1 LAHPQTPFIL
11 HSSFFIFNFLI
22 PLTLSSRLPGY
33 SSRLQLVSCSLHLAS
48 CIFCLFALSSVHN
61 CLFMKSDYE
70 IAQEST
76 IRPITDIA
84 AAMGI
89 PAEMLVP
96 YGHHKAKINITAF
109 DEAKI
114 AASKLVLVTA
124 ITPTKAGIGKT
135 TTSIGLADGLRK
147 LGKRSVLAL
156 REPSLG
162 PCFGM
167 KGGAAGGGYSQVIPM
182 EEINLHFTGD
192 FHALT
197 AANNSLAALID
208 NYRFYNRGKPE
219 GIKTVLLKRCL
230 DVNDRVLRKI
240 VTALDGPNNGI
251 PSETGFV
258 ITPASELMAML
269 CLAEGLE
276 DLRKRIDE
284 MLLGFTFAG
293 EPFTTRNLGVTGAIT
308 ALLKDALQPN
318 LVQTLEGTPAMVH
331 GGPFANIAHGC
342 NSIMATKTALQFGE
356 YVVTEA
362 GFASDLG
369 AEKFFNIKCRQGKL
383 QPAMSVLVASSQ
395 ALKLNGGI
403 AEDKMKLPDAAALT
417 RGLQNLEKHIAILQS
432 FNQRV
437 LVVLNKHGFDA
448 QEEIDLLRNWCL
460 TKGVAFAVNDGFARG
475 GEGAREM
482 AQAVV
487 DICETP
493 PTPLQHTYDLTDDI
507 ETKMRKIVQKIYGGK
522 DVVLYKK
529 AQEMLK
535 RIKKSGLEH
544 LPVCMAKTQYSFTDD
559 AAVSGLDGDFKI
571 DVDDL
576 VISRGAGFI
585 VAVCGEMMRMP
596 GLPKIPQANF
606 IDVVD
611 GKIIGVS

>member
-1 LAHPQTPFIL
+1 
-11 HSSFFIFNFLI
+11 
-22 PLTLSSRLPGY
+22 
-33 SSRLQLVSCSLHLAS
+33 
-48 CIFCLFALSSVHN
+48 
-61 CLFMKSDYE
+61 MKSDYE
-70 IAQEST
+70 IAQENPA
-76 IRPITDIA
+76 RPIVNIA
-84 AAMGI
+84 AAMGL
-89 PAEMLVP
+89 PAGLLIP
-96 YGHHKAKINITAF
+96 YGHYKAKINIDSF
-109 DEAKI
+109 DEERI
-114 AASKLVLVTA
+114 ARSKLILVTA

-147 LGKRSVLAL
+147 LNQHAVLAL

-182 EEINLHFTGD
+182 EDINLHFTGD
-192 FHALT
+192 FHAIT
-197 AANNSLAALID
+197 SANNTLSALMD

-269 CLAEGLE
+269 CLAEGLD
-276 DLRKRIDE
+276 DLRRRISE

-293 EPFTTRNLGVTGAIT
+293 DPFTTAELGVTGAIT
-308 ALLKDALQPN
+308 ALLKEAILPN
-318 LVQTLEGTPAMVH
+318 LVQTLEGCPAVVH

-342 NSIMATKTALQFGE
+342 NSVMATKTAMQYGD
-356 YVVTEA
+356 YVITEA

-369 AEKFFNIKCRQGKL
+369 AEKFFNIKCRKAGL
-383 QPAMSVLVASSQ
+383 QPAMSVLVATSQ
-395 ALKLNGGI
+395 AIKLSGGI
-403 AEDKMKLPDAAALT
+403 AEERMMLPDTNALEK
-417 RGLQNLEKHIAILQS
+417 GLRNMEKHIAILQS
-432 FNQRV
+432 FGQKV
-437 LVVLNKHGFDA
+437 LVVLNRYQFDTE
-448 QEEIDLLRNWCL
+448 EEISYMRQWCAG
-460 TKGVAFAVNDGFARG
+460 KGVAFAVNNAFVQGGDGAV
-475 GEGAREM
+475 EM
-482 AQAVV
+482 ARAVV
-487 DICETP
+487 DICRDP
-493 PTPLQHTYDLTDDI
+493 SPPLQFTYDLTDDI
-507 ETKMRKIVQKIYGGK
+507 ETKIRKIVTTIYGGR

-529 AQEMLK
+529 AQEMIRK
-535 RIKKSGLEH
+535 IKKLGLEH

-559 AAVSGLDGDFKI
+559 PAISGLDGEFNI

-596 GLPKIPQANF
+596 GLPRVPQANN
-606 IDVVD
+606 IDVVN
-611 GKIIGVS
+611 GKIVGVS

>member
-1 LAHPQTPFIL
+1 
-11 HSSFFIFNFLI
+11 
-22 PLTLSSRLPGY
+22 
-33 SSRLQLVSCSLHLAS
+33 
-48 CIFCLFALSSVHN
+48 
-61 CLFMKSDYE
+61 MKSDYE
-70 IAQEST
+70 IAQENPA
-76 IRPITDIA
+76 RPIVNIA
-84 AAMGI
+84 AAMGL
-89 PAEMLVP
+89 PAGLLIP
-96 YGHHKAKINITAF
+96 YGHYKAKINIDSF
-109 DEAKI
+109 DEERI
-114 AASKLVLVTA
+114 ARSKLILVTA

-147 LGKRSVLAL
+147 LNQHAVLAL

-182 EEINLHFTGD
+182 EDINLHFTGD
-192 FHALT
+192 FHAIT
-197 AANNSLAALID
+197 SANNTLSALMD

-269 CLAEGLE
+269 CLAEGLD
-276 DLRKRIDE
+276 DLRRRISE

-293 EPFTTRNLGVTGAIT
+293 DPFTTAELGVTGAIT
-308 ALLKDALQPN
+308 ALLKEAILPN
-318 LVQTLEGTPAMVH
+318 LVQTLEGCPAVVH

-342 NSIMATKTALQFGE
+342 NSVMATKTAMQYGD
-356 YVVTEA
+356 YVITEA

-369 AEKFFNIKCRQGKL
+369 AEKFFNIKCRKAGL
-383 QPAMSVLVASSQ
+383 QPAMSVLVATSQ
-395 ALKLNGGI
+395 AIKLSGGI
-403 AEDKMKLPDAAALT
+403 AEERMMLPDTSALEK
-417 RGLQNLEKHIAILQS
+417 GLRNVEKHIAILQS
-432 FNQRV
+432 FRQKV
-437 LVVLNKHGFDA
+437 LVVLNRYQFDTE
-448 QEEIDLLRNWCL
+448 EEISYMRQWCAG
-460 TKGVAFAVNDGFARG
+460 KGVAFAVNNAFVQGGDGAV
-475 GEGAREM
+475 EM
-482 AQAVV
+482 AGAVV
-487 DICETP
+487 DICRDP
-493 PTPLQHTYDLTDDI
+493 SPPLQFTYDLTDDI
-507 ETKMRKIVQKIYGGK
+507 ETKIRKIVTTIYGGR

-529 AQEMLK
+529 AQEMIRK
-535 RIKKSGLEH
+535 IKKLGLEH

-559 AAVSGLDGDFKI
+559 PAISGLDGDFNI

-596 GLPKIPQANF
+596 GLPRVPQANN
-606 IDVVD
+606 IDVVN
-611 GKIIGVS
+611 GKIVGVS